1 MTFEVER
8 TETTT
13 NARIGVHKFEM
24 PAISDA
30 EFASE
35 PVSVF
40 MGAITVADS
49 ALTSLEQVLGDPLL
63 SPMGREQK
71 AEPLRAEAI
80 ERVAAALGQVA
91 KLEAAV
97 NAREAA
103 LFSVPQIEA
112 TASAIAVEDREIR
125 DWWRGQETVDRAK
138 FISQVK
144 ENPEQHERLMI
155 ALMRAPAPLAMM
167 DHEAIAVREL
177 WRDAKRIKN
186 PDVSAAIDA
195 DRRTIETVNRGLAN
209 LAAVARRSSGWE
221 AKKVL
226 RTIVG
231 SKYEPA
237 RDAYH
242 LFGFDSIQA
251 AQARREVTA
260 ISAAR

>member
-24 PAISDA
+24 PAISDV

-49 ALTSLEQVLGDPLL
+49 TLTSLEQALGDPLL

-71 AEPLRAEAI
+71 AEPLRGEAI

-91 KLEAAV
+91 KFEEGV
-97 NAREAA
+97 NQRENA
-103 LFSVPQIEA
+103 LFAVPYLEP
-112 TASAIAVEDREIR
+112 TASAVAIEDREIR
-125 DWWRGQETVDRAK
+125 DWWRSLQTLDRAN
-138 FISQVK
+138 FITQVK
-144 ENPEQHERLMI
+144 ENPSQHERLMV

-167 DHEAIAVREL
+167 DHEATAVREF
-177 WRDAKRIKN
+177 WQDAKRAGN
-186 PDVSAAIDA
+186 PDVAAAIDA
-195 DRRTIETVNRGLAN
+195 DRKAIATANRGLAH
-209 LAAVARRSSGWE
+209 LAMIARRSSGWH
-221 AKKVL
+221 AKKVIE
-226 RTIVG
+226 TIVS

-237 RDAYH
+237 KSAYQ
-242 LFGFDSIQA
+242 LFGFSERDA
-251 AQARREVTA
+251 AQARREV
-260 ISAAR
+260 AAKASV